1 MTARKRRDHGSGS
14 VYQRSSDG
22 LWVGTIEAGW
32 TATGARRRLTVSDKT
47 EAGAK
52 RKLRDKRAALE
63 RGEIG
68 ASERTTVKAW
78 SQTWLAMKEQTLRPK
93 AYAAAASP
101 VRRWI
106 VPTIGHRRLTQLTPA
121 DVRAVATAQR
131 DAGRKGATAAAT
143 HRTLMNMLRA
153 AIREGHVVPQ
163 RVLLTEPPSVSKSD
177 RQPLT
182 IAQTLTCLAVAAEL
196 PHGTRWVFALLH
208 GMRQAECLGLT
219 WDSLVLDGD
228 DPCLVVSWQLQAL
241 PYVGDGRKD
250 KAAGFRVPRDY
261 EAVHLVDAWHLV
273 RPKSREGLRVI
284 PLVPAVRDALVA
296 WRDVAPPNPWGLV
309 WPGVDGH
316 PADPDDDREE
326 WQAIQCTAEVGHPG
340 GRWYHVHEC
349 RNVTASSLRK
359 AAVDDQTITAL
370 LGHASI
376 STSRGYMGAVDLGE
390 KRAALELVA
399 RMLGVGD

>member
-1 MTARKRRDHGSGS
+1 MAERKRRDHGSGS
-14 VYQRSSDG
+14 VYQRASDG
-22 LWVGTIEAGW
+22 MWIGTLEAGW
-32 TATGARRRLTVSDKT
+32 TARGTRRRLIVSDKT

-52 RKLRDKRAALE
+52 RKLRDKQVKLD
-63 RGEIG
+63 RGEVG
-68 ASERTTVKAW
+68 HSERTTVKAW
-78 SQTWLAMKEQTLRPK
+78 ATEWLAMKEQTLRPK

-101 VRRWI
+101 TRRWI

-131 DAGRKGATAAAT
+131 DAGLKGTTAAAT
-143 HRTLMNMLRA
+143 HRTLMNMLRTA
-153 AIREGHVVPQ
+153 AREGHAIPQ
-163 RVLLTEPPSVSKSD
+163 AVLLAEPPTTAKSD

-182 IAQTLTCLAVAAEL
+182 LPETLACLAVASEL

-208 GMRQAECLGLT
+208 GMRQGECLGVT
-219 WDSLVLDGD
+219 WDSLALEGD
-228 DPCLVVSWQLQAL
+228 DPALTVGWQLQAL

-250 KAAGFRVPRDY
+250 KSAGFRVPRDH
-261 EAVHLVDAWHLV
+261 EAIPLVDAWHLV
-273 RPKSREGLRVI
+273 RPKSREGLRTI

-309 WPGVDGH
+309 WPAANGH

-326 WQAIQCTAEVGHPG
+326 WQAIQGTAGVGHPG
-340 GRWYHVHEC
+340 GRYYHVHEC
-349 RNVTASSLRK
+349 RNVTASSLRR

-376 STSRGYMGAVDLGE
+376 DTSRGYMGAVGHDE